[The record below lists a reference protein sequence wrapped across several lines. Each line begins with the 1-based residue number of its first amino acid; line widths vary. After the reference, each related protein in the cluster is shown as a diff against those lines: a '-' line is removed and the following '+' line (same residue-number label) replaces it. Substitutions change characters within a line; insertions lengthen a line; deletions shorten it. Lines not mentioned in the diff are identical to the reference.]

1 MSFPF
6 VIALLAI
13 GTLIVFGWWYNS
25 PKQKGKRGEERVYK
39 ILLELSDEYHIFND
53 VILDTGKRTTQIDHI
68 VVSKYGV
75 FAIETKNYRGE
86 IYGNDDQDYWKQ
98 IIVTKVT
105 YRRNPFKT
113 YTYVTKNQLYNPVKQ
128 SLAHVYVI
136 KQKLTDWSWLPVVP
150 IVVFCGNAYLK
161 KVDSKYH
168 VVYDNELIDT
178 IQSYKTIYLSDSDIQ
193 EVINK
198 LALLNLREVIDDD
211 SHVLNVIAKEREKEE
226 KLSKG
231 ICPRCGGDLVLRKG
245 KYGNFYGCSNY
256 PSCKYTIR

>member
-1 MSFPF
+1 MYVFF
-6 VIALLAI
+6 IIALLAFGGLVI
-13 GTLIVFGWWYNS
+13 FGWWYNS

-53 VILDTGKRTTQIDHI
+53 VILDTGKGTTQIDHI
-68 VVSKYGV
+68 VVSRYGV

-86 IYGNDDQDYWKQ
+86 IYGNDYQDYWKQ
-98 IIVTKVT
+98 IIVTKVS
-105 YRRNPFKT
+105 YKRNPFKT

-128 SLAHVYVI
+128 SLTHVYAI
-136 KQKLTDWSWLPVVP
+136 KQKLKDWSWLPVVP

-161 KVDSKYH
+161 KVESKYH
-168 VVYDNELIDT
+168 VVYDDEIIDT
-178 IQSYKTIYLSDSDIQ
+178 IQSYKTVYLSDSDVQ

-198 LALLNLREVIDDD
+198 LVLHNMREVIDDD
-211 SHVLNVIAKEREKEE
+211 SHVLNIRIKEREK
-226 KLSKG
+226 KDNLSRG